1 MKMGIRTR
9 ISEFFGQFSSL
20 RLPHRSSN
28 GSYYS
33 TRPAFDKTVVNYNLA
48 RALYRNQAPDYTMG
62 AIFCKPIV
70 DEPVFFMGLPIAET
84 NDEIRDNFINT
95 AIQRYWADELQQAF
109 RNTLRDSRT
118 VVRIR
123 QKARGPLVADEER
136 ISCYL
141 EIVDPERVD
150 PFVRD
155 PITGEIIEATI
166 THHVDIVDSTT
177 NVDQMSRIQAK
188 PKLKEHEIW
197 EVITLDRFRYFD
209 KTDGVWLLDW
219 EMENSWGFVPLVE
232 FFNEYDSSL
241 HGGAC
246 EFETALP
253 FIKGFHDVT
262 CQSLQAH
269 KYHSIPKVKFKINDV
284 QTFLR
289 NNFPDSFEDDGTFTG
304 TVSWQGRE
312 IIFVESEE
320 DVGFVEAKS
329 VLGDSIS
336 LLEFLFDCICVASE
350 TPEWA
355 FMRIQQAT
363 QGGTINA
370 QTLPFG
376 KKIERKR
383 VNFAKYVQ
391 QVVKM
396 LLAIS
401 ENNPILSTITWA
413 PITPEQFATYGQGV
427 QQLVMALEVAAQRR
441 IISDRTYRE
450 TLRLHLPKMKGPQ
463 QEQTE
468 AEENFE
474 PMGGNVPTPI
484 GGPNEGGRNE

>member
-1 MKMGIRTR
+1 MKMGLRAR
-9 ISEFFGQFSSL
+9 VSEFFGQFSGI
-20 RLPHRSSN
+20 RLPHRSAN

-33 TRPAFDKTVVNYNLA
+33 TRPVLDKTNVNYNLA
-48 RALYRNQAPDYTMG
+48 RALYRNQAPDYSLG

-70 DEPVFFMGLPIAET
+70 DLPVTFMGLPIAET
-84 NDEIRDNFINT
+84 NDEIRDNFVNT
-95 AIQRYWADELQQAF
+95 AIQRYWADELEQAF

-118 VVRIR
+118 VVRVR
-123 QKARGPLVADEER
+123 QKARGPLVGDEER
-136 ISCYL
+136 LSCYL

-155 PITGEIIEATI
+155 PITGEIEEATI
-166 THHVDIVDSTT
+166 THYIDLVDETT

-197 EVITLDRFRYFD
+197 EVISPSRFRYFD
-209 KTDGVWLLDW
+209 KTDNVWLSDW
-219 EMENSWGFVPLVE
+219 EMANDWGFVPLVE
-232 FFNEYDSSL
+232 FYNEYDSTL

-253 FIKGFHDVT
+253 FIKAFHEAS

-269 KYHSIPKVKFKINDV
+269 QYHSIPKVKFQINDV

-289 NNFPDSFEDDGTFTG
+289 NNFPDSFGPDGQFSG
-304 TVSWQGRE
+304 QISWKGRE
-312 IIFVESEE
+312 IIFVEAEE
-320 DVGFVEAKS
+320 DVGFVEASS

-336 LLEFLFDCICVASE
+336 LLEFLFDCICIASE

-355 FMRIQQAT
+355 FMRVQQAT
-363 QGGTINA
+363 QGSINA
-370 QTLPFG
+370 QTIPFE
-376 KKIERKR
+376 KKIDRKR

-396 LLAIS
+396 LLTIS
-401 ENNPILSTITWA
+401 ENNPLLPTITWA
-413 PITPEQFATYGQGV
+413 PIRPEQFATFGQGV

-463 QEQTE
+463 QEQ
-468 AEENFE
+468 ADAGENFE

-484 GGPNEGGRNE
+484 GEPNEGGRNE